1 MNLLKACTQI
11 KALVMYTYSF
21 LGSVYAYL
29 HISVQHL
36 VIRLLF
42 INILEE
48 GKKTAL
54 LGSLPKSKSLKSF
67 PFSRLTSNKF
77 ILSDN

>member
-1 MNLLKACTQI
+1 MNLLTAYTQT

-21 LGSVYAYL
+21 FGSVYVYL
-29 HISVQHL
+29 HISVQQF
-36 VIRLLF
+36 VIRLLL

-48 GKKTAL
+48 GKKTTL
-54 LGSLPKSKSLKSF
+54 LGSPSKSKSLKSF